1 MTDADTTPLLRATT
15 ILATV
20 LPPWLQ
26 RTVGGRFMLGIADV
40 VDAQIDRAREAVA
53 ARFPRDASAA
63 DALARIGAER
73 RIRRGPGEDATTYA
87 RRLRT
92 WLDAHRRRG
101 SSYTLLE
108 QLFYFLRYSL
118 APRMDVVAQSGNRYY
133 IPAGAAG
140 IDEIVHDAITWGG
153 DGSGPAAWAHLWVF
167 YYVTDI
173 VETVVTEADEE
184 VVDEGGDL
192 IIATLPF
199 SGGLSSDDEEL
210 FRAIPREWRAG
221 HVPYV
226 TCVLLY
232 TDPTGAPARLWN
244 YPQPI
249 TDTWATHAPRT
260 WAGPIPVVLIAE

>member
-1 MTDADTTPLLRATT
+1 MTDTDTTPLLRAST

-26 RTVGGRFMLGIADV
+26 RTVGGRFMFGVADV

-53 ARFPRDASAA
+53 ARFPRDASAP
-63 DALARIGAER
+63 DALARIGSER
-73 RIRRGPGEDATTYA
+73 RIRRGPGEDSTTYA

-101 SSYTLLE
+101 SPYALLE

-118 APRMDVVAQSGNRYY
+118 APRMDVVAQSGNRHWV
-133 IPAGAAG
+133 PADAAS
-140 IDEIVHDAITWGG
+140 IDEITHDAVVWGG
-153 DGSGPAAWAHLWVF
+153 DGTGKWARLWVF

-173 VETVVTEADEE
+173 VETVVTDADEE

-192 IIATLPF
+192 ITATIPF
-199 SGGLSSDDEEL
+199 AGGLDAEDEEL

-232 TDPTGAPARLWN
+232 NDTTGAPARFWG
-244 YPQPI
+244 YPTPP
-249 TDTWATHAPRT
+249 TDTWGTHAPRT
-260 WAGPIPVVLIAE
+260 WGSPIPVILIAE